1 MYVIFEG
8 VDTSGKSTQIE
19 LLKNSF
25 KDAVF
30 TKEPGGTELGGKIR
44 QMLLHEG
51 TQNIKT
57 EVMLFLADRAEHFHQ
72 IVKPN
77 LSKMVIS
84 DRGFI
89 SGIAY
94 AYANHRDLDLD
105 YLIDLNRFV
114 LDGMLADHV
123 ILINTNESLIRE
135 RLNQKKHDIIEKRGI
150 KYLLDVQDIMNEIV
164 KRLDISH
171 ITIDASRSIEN
182 ISADIATFLLSN
194 SLNYKK

>member
-19 LLKNSF
+19 LLKNSL

-30 TKEPGGTELGGKIR
+30 TKEPGGTELGSKIR